1 MHSGRVNEQAC
12 KVVLPQ
18 LELYI
23 FTCPLTGSFKPI
35 WHLNNALVV

>member
-1 MHSGRVNEQAC
+1 MRSVRVNEQAH

-23 FTCPLTGSFKPI
+23 FTCPLTEVLSWFDI
-35 WHLNNALVV
+35 